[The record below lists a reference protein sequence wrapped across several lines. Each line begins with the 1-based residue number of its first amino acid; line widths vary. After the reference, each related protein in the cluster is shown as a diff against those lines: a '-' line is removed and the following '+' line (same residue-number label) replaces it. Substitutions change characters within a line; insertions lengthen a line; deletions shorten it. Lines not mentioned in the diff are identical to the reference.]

1 MARYWFLFF
10 AATLLPLTGCVTPET
25 QPPEPPPAAVMP
37 NADVGGYLDLMQR
50 LGSSDPAQQTDLFHE
65 VERAYTAAPTT
76 ANSLR
81 HALSLIMPGHP
92 ATNAAEGKKVL
103 ETLLASPEKLL
114 ANERLLASVF
124 LQETEARLKLEA
136 DARRLLATVDER
148 TRAQA
153 NSDRRV
159 QAQTEENA
167 RLRKSLEEAQAKLD
181 AIRDIERT
189 IIERNPSP
197 PGAAGSRSESSVE
210 AQSPPAGR

>member
-1 MARYWFLFF
+1 MPRAFPYLT
-10 AATLLPLTGCVTPET
+10 AILLLSGCVLPTTDIPA
-25 QPPEPPPAAVMP
+25 PPPPAATP
-37 NADVGGYLDLMQR
+37 NADVSVYLDLMQR
-50 LGSSDPAQQTDLFHE
+50 LGISDPAQQTDLFHE
-65 VERAYTAAPTT
+65 VERTYTAAPTT

-81 HALSLIMPGHP
+81 YAVALIMPGHP
-92 ATNAAEGKKVL
+92 GTNAAEGKKVL

-114 ANERLLASVF
+114 VNERLLASVF

-153 NSDRRV
+153 NSERRV
-159 QAQTEENA
+159 QTQTEENA

-210 AQSPPAGR
+210 AQSPSPGR

>member
-1 MARYWFLFF
+1 MPRSFPWL
-10 AATLLPLTGCVTPET
+10 AATLLLSGCVSPTTDSPA
-25 QPPEPPPAAVMP
+25 PPPPVAAP
-37 NADVGGYLDLMQR
+37 NTDVNSYLDLMQR

-81 HALSLIMPGHP
+81 YAVSLIVPGHP
-92 ATNAAEGKKVL
+92 GTNAAEGKRLL
-103 ETLLASPEKLL
+103 ETLLASPERLL
-114 ANERLLASVF
+114 ANERVLASVF
-124 LQETEARLKLEA
+124 LLETEARLKVEA

-153 NSDRRV
+153 NSERRL